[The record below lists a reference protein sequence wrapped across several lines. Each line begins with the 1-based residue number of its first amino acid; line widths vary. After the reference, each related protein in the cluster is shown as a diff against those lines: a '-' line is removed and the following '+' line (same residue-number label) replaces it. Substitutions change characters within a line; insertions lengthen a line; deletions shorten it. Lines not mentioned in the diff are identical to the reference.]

1 MKAIA
6 AAGVALLSVSFQQQP
21 PAPPTFKSSVDI
33 VPVDVSVID
42 RSGRPVSDLQAADF
56 NLTIDGKPRRLASA
70 EFISVAKYAEEA
82 PPQPLQYSSNASAAG
97 GRLVAIAIDQA
108 NIRPGDAKRV
118 IDAAKRFLAGLN
130 RSDRVALFTI
140 PGAGPR
146 VDFTS
151 NHLLV
156 QRLLDNVTG
165 IATSDVGPHAIGI
178 SEVFAMER
186 NDQQVIARILDR
198 ECLGARTAD
207 EIAVCRRQIDGEASA
222 LLADVRT
229 RTRDSILSLH
239 ALLERLVLV
248 PSPKTV
254 VLISQG
260 LLLDRD
266 LAQLNWVPALAAR
279 GQVSLYVLQVEPP
292 PVHAL
297 DRRVSATRQEDVDL
311 GHDGLS
317 YLTGL
322 ARGEVFSVSGS
333 ADAAFSRILTE
344 LSGYY
349 LLSFHPEPGDR
360 DGRSRN
366 IRVTVPGRSDVV
378 IRARK
383 EFVIDAMKKMTS
395 EEVVAE
401 TLRSPLLAT
410 DVGLKLATYNFWDP
424 AEQKMRIVIA
434 TELDRSMNPSGTV
447 SLGYALVGDKGALAT
462 AEFVPTVT
470 TPVRESRYQTY
481 MGAAVVP
488 RGLYTLK
495 LGVSDDTGKK
505 GSIEH
510 SFNADLESA
519 GQVRIGGPLLAA
531 RDSDTGPLRPAIT
544 GDFSTDVLQAY
555 FELYSDAPEQLNNA
569 SITVEVAQQD
579 VGRTL
584 DSAPVT
590 FQPQTDPRARVG
602 EASVPIAL
610 LPPGDYVLRA
620 VINVFGRKAG
630 QVVRPFR
637 IVKRQ

>member
-6 AAGVALLSVSFQQQP
+6 AAALALLSVSIQQQQP
-21 PAPPTFKSSVDI
+21 PAPTFKSSVDI

-56 NLTIDGKPRRLASA
+56 NLTVDGKLRRLASA
-70 EFISVAKYAEEA
+70 QFISVARYGEEA
-82 PPQPLQYSSNASAAG
+82 PPQALQYSSNASAVG
-97 GRLVAIAIDQA
+97 GRLIAIAVDQA

-130 RSDRVALFTI
+130 RSDRVALYTI

-146 VDFTS
+146 VEFTS

-156 QRLLDNVTG
+156 QKLLDNVTG
-165 IATSDVGPHAIGI
+165 IATSDVGPHGIGI
-178 SEVFAMER
+178 TEVFALER
-186 NDQQVIARILDR
+186 NDQQAITRLLER

-229 RTRDSILSLH
+229 RTRDSILSLQ

-260 LLLDRD
+260 LMLDRD
-266 LAQLNWVPALAAR
+266 LSQLNWVPALAAR

-292 PVHAL
+292 PVNAL
-297 DRRVSATRQEDVDL
+297 DRRVSATREEDIDL

-322 ARGEVFSVSGS
+322 ARGEVFTVNG
-333 ADAAFSRILTE
+333 AGDAAFSRILTE

-366 IRVTVPGRSDVV
+366 IKVTVPGRSDVV

-383 EFVIDAMKKMTS
+383 EFVIDAAKRMTP
-395 EEVVAE
+395 EEIVAE
-401 TLRSPLLAT
+401 TLRTPLLAT
-410 DVGLKLATYNFWDP
+410 DIGVKVTTYQFWDP
-424 AEQKMRIVIA
+424 AEQKVRVLIA
-434 TELDRSMNPSGTV
+434 TEIDRSMSPSGTV
-447 SLGYALVGDKGALAT
+447 SLGYAMVDQKGALAT
-462 AEFVPTVT
+462 TEFVPAVAS
-470 TPVRESRYQTY
+470 PVSESRTQTY
-481 MGAAVVP
+481 MAAAVVP

-495 LGVSDDTGKK
+495 LGVVDEAGKK
-505 GSIEH
+505 GSIERT
-510 SFNADLESA
+510 FNADVEAA
-519 GQVRIGGPLLAA
+519 GQIRIGGPLLAA
-531 RDSDTGPLRPAIT
+531 RDKDTGPLRPAIT
-544 GDFSTDVLQAY
+544 GDFSTDILQAY

-569 SITVEVAQQD
+569 SVVVEVAQED

-584 DSAPVT
+584 DSAPLS
-590 FQPQTDPRARVG
+590 FQQQTDPRVRAG

-610 LPPGDYVLRA
+610 LPPGDYVVRA

-637 IVKRQ
+637 IVKKG